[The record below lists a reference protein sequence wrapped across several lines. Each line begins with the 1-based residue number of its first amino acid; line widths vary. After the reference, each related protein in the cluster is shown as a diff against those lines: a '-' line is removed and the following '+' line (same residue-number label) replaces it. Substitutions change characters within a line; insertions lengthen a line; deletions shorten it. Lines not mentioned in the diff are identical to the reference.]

1 MVATRGLPCE
11 FRTGAKYFARE
22 DSAFRTGATCEK
34 YSISDLQ
41 IRVFDILENVV
52 DFGAEKNRQYDRLF
66 AFKTHATIGT
76 PGGSHSNSSY
86 LHQNTV
92 WIEGINHIG

>member
-1 MVATRGLPCE
+1 MVAESSRLEPMVATRGLPCE
-11 FRTGAKYFARE
+11 FRTGAKCFARE

-34 YSISDLQ
+34 YSISNLQ

-52 DFGAEKNRQYDRLF
+52 DFGAENNRQYGRLF

-76 PGGSHSNSSY
+76 PGGGS
-86 LHQNTV
+86 TV
-92 WIEGINHIG
+92 P